1 MALVTLPGSSL
12 GPEHTNL
19 HLKGLKTHTNE
30 NLQQIGS
37 DSLSIIRPRD
47 GSRRCPNVQKNKRNF
62 IWNDHRD
69 LLPPPPPAVLGE
81 EKRGARN
88 RGVSRVSGNSL
99 FKKFISMKYN

>member
-37 DSLSIIRPRD
+37 DSLSIIHPRD
-47 GSRRCPNVQKNKRNF
+47 GIRRFPNVQKNRRNF

-88 RGVSRVSGNSL
+88 KGVSRVSGNSL
-99 FKKFISMKYN
+99 FKTFILMTYN

>member
-1 MALVTLPGSSL
+1 MALATLPGSSL

-19 HLKGLKTHTNE
+19 HLKGLKTHTSE

-37 DSLSIIRPRD
+37 GSLSIIHPRD
-47 GSRRCPNVQKNKRNF
+47 GSRRCPNIQKNKRTF
-62 IWNDHRD
+62 VWNDNRI

-88 RGVSRVSGNSL
+88 EGVSRVSGNSL
-99 FKKFISMKYN
+99 FKKFILMKYS